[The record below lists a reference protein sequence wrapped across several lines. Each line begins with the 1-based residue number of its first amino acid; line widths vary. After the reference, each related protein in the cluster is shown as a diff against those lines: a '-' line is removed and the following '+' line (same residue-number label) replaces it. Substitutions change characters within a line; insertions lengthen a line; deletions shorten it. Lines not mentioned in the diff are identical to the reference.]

1 MAGNTFNV
9 MAVITGRVTGLD
21 QFDAF
26 NKRLNTSGKTAD
38 SVNRQMASLRNAIAG
53 LGAALG
59 GVQLADFAAE
69 LARVAIQLDAFRA
82 QLTQGYGDYASQQLE
97 NTRRAMR
104 DFGIAQEEALGS
116 GVRFQTSMRLSGVS
130 TRDATAAFRDAAK
143 WIAVNRL
150 NGEEANRVFNAMSQI
165 FSKNRVTAEE
175 LRGQIGDSGIA
186 GAFELVAQAL
196 GKTGLELS
204 KAMEQGQ
211 VSAEDFRLALGR
223 IASGI
228 DDSQLDS
235 AARSLADL
243 KNAWFDLKAA
253 LLSADTVKTVLD
265 AVASGLQFLADNAEE
280 IKATAVNAVKVAAA
294 FALWRG
300 ASTFVWALAFSL
312 RTYGLAATIAIN
324 ITKPL
329 RAAIMALNA
338 TLMVNPFIAIATAIT
353 GLIALL
359 YTFKDA
365 IRPVS
370 GEAATLGDYLSVVGE
385 DIMSLTSVIWEF
397 IGGALSSAKE
407 ALGDLAEALFDIDW
421 ETAGQYAKG
430 FGNLVIGVMVS
441 LPNAA
446 FQAARL
452 IVAAFTRA
460 FTVVTSLGSAFSKDL
475 AAVLEGD
482 LSFSNSRGAMGQVAE
497 QAQALM
503 GDARNAFNSVR
514 GSLTRDYLGEVGSYL
529 QSVRSRAN
537 QRARRP
543 ADQPMP
549 VNDGRPSTNPGE
561 DGDGD
566 SDRSRSRA
574 ERRNAFE
581 ELMDQLRFER
591 EQLQRNARDQ
601 FIQSQLRQAEVS
613 AMSAQGIALTTLA
626 GQLFDEREALEETNR
641 QLERQATLRELVTK
655 AMQDS
660 ASVRDE
666 IDRLSG
672 RSRVEIERRNYQEGI
687 TADIDQTMA
696 GYARQKD
703 AAGRPLYTREQ
714 LVQFRAELE
723 AAGAEAM
730 RIFDQSQSDLAA
742 AQGNWVNGLKSGM
755 QAYTEG
761 LNNFAGTVETTI
773 VDAFKGA
780 EDALTNFVM
789 TGKLNFRDFAN
800 AIIADIIR
808 IGIQQAIMKPLMM
821 AFGFADGGAFG
832 QGGIIKLAAGGV
844 VNGATPFLHKG
855 GLGVMGEAGPEAVMP
870 LKRLSNGRLG
880 VEAVGMGASSGG
892 GVQNVSVTVNVEGG
906 GSKVQGDAG
915 KAGQLGQ
922 VIAQAVRNELVVQKR
937 PGGLLAA

>member
-38 SVNRQMASLRNAIAG
+38 SVNRQMASLRNAITG

-204 KAMEQGQ
+204 KAMEEGQ
-211 VSAEDFRLALGR
+211 VSAEDFRRALSQ

-253 LLSADTVKTVLD
+253 LLSADTVRVVLD
-265 AVASGLQFLADNAEE
+265 AVASGLRFLADNAEE
-280 IKATAVNAVKVAAA
+280 IKATAVNAVQVAAA

-300 ASTFVWALAFSL
+300 ASTFVWALGHSL
-312 RTYGLAATIAIN
+312 RTYGLAATIATN

-397 IGGALSSAKE
+397 IGGALSTAKD
-407 ALGDLAEALFDIDW
+407 ALAGLARALFDIDW
-421 ETAGQYAKG
+421 ETAGQYAKA

-441 LPNAA
+441 MPNAA

-452 IVAAFTRA
+452 IVSAFTRA
-460 FTVVTSLGSAFSKDL
+460 FTVVTSLGSAFSRDL

-482 LSFSNSRGAMGQVAE
+482 LSFSNSRGAMGMVNE

-503 GDARNAFNSVR
+503 GDARNAFGSVR

-537 QRARRP
+537 QRAGRSS
-543 ADQPMP
+543 DQPMP
-549 VNDGRPSTNPGE
+549 VNDGRAQTNPSE
-561 DGDGD
+561 DGNGG
-566 SDRSRSRA
+566 SDRSRA

-672 RSRVEIERRNYQEGI
+672 RSRVQIERRNYQEGI

-714 LVQFRAELE
+714 LAQFRAELE

-808 IGIQQAIMKPLMM
+808 IGIQQAIMKPLMA
-821 AFGFADGGAFG
+821 AFGFADGGVFG

-880 VEAVGMGASSGG
+880 VEAVGMGASNGG